1 VTTGRSVVLVAAA
14 RSPFGRRAGALAA
27 VHPVD
32 LGAAVVD
39 ALLARAGCPPSAVD
53 GVVLGCA
60 SPVGEQGLGLARNVA
75 RAAGLGGSGGSDRV
89 PGTTVDT
96 QCTAGL
102 RAVQLACDAVAA
114 GSADVVVA
122 GGLESMSRVP
132 YGSALLLGG
141 DPFGA
146 RLAERAPGAV
156 PQGVA
161 AERAATKAG
170 LSRAALD
177 DWAACSHE
185 RAAAARAS
193 SLAAREIVPVGDV
206 TVDEAVAR
214 TAESLATHDAA
225 FEPGGVV
232 TAGNAAPMADG
243 AAVVLVVAADVA
255 ERLGLTAW
263 ARVAGW
269 GWGAADATTLGS
281 AAPTVTG
288 RALAAAGL
296 TVAHVDCCTVGEQY
310 AVVPLAWAQAVGAP
324 LDRVNVHGGALGLG
338 HPVGATGAQL
348 VVSLTVALHA
358 GEAGRGLAVMA
369 GADGAAAVLLVERPG
384 A

>member
-1 VTTGRSVVLVAAA
+1 MPRTRPACRPAAMPSPCGNAVRSGRVTSHGTTGRSVVLVAAA
-14 RSPFGRRAGALAA
+14 RSPFGRHAGALST

-32 LGAAVVD
+32 LGATVVE
-39 ALLARAGCPPSAVD
+39 ALLARAGCAPSAVD
-53 GVVLGCA
+53 RVILGCA

-75 RAAGLGGSGGSDRV
+75 RAAGLGDHV

-102 RAVQLACDAVAA
+102 HAVQLACDVVAA

-161 AERAATKAG
+161 AERAAAAAG

-177 DWAACSHE
+177 DWAARSHE

-193 SLAAREIVPVGDV
+193 GVAAREIVAVGDV
-206 TVDEAVAR
+206 TVDEVVAR
-214 TAESLATHDAA
+214 TAESLAAHDAA

-232 TAGNAAPMADG
+232 TAGNSAP
-243 AAVVLVVAADVA
+243 
-255 ERLGLTAW
+255 RPTAPRSCSW
-263 ARVAGW
+263 SR
-269 GWGAADATTLGS
+269 
-281 AAPTVTG
+281 PT
-288 RALAAAGL
+288 
-296 TVAHVDCCTVGEQY
+296 
-310 AVVPLAWAQAVGAP
+310 WSS
-324 LDRVNVHGGALGLG
+324 
-338 HPVGATGAQL
+338 
-348 VVSLTVALHA
+348 VS
-358 GEAGRGLAVMA
+358 G
-369 GADGAAAVLLVERPG
+369 
-384 A
+384 